1 MNIGIRAIIPAF
13 FLFLCISCNAVS
25 AATASADSL
34 VAQGDALMKT
44 RDYTGALAVYEQ
56 AISLDKR
63 NYPAWNGKADALN
76 RAGNFSDALAAS
88 DTVTALEPS
97 RAQGWINRGYIL
109 YNLGRFDEE
118 LKAYDT
124 AISLEPD
131 NADAWFNKGYSLA
144 GLKRYDEAIAAFDKV
159 RELRPDYPK
168 LDANRGIAEQLRDA
182 GMPWYIRYAPII
194 AGIVLLISI
203 AAGYHFSRKKT
214 VPELDTT
221 EKNSRQGRRR
231 KERKSE

>member
-1 MNIGIRAIIPAF
+1 MKIR
-13 FLFLCISCNAVS
+13 N
-25 AATASADSL
+25 
-34 VAQGDALMKT
+34 
-44 RDYTGALAVYEQ
+44 YTGALAAYEQ
-56 AISLDKR
+56 AISLDER

-203 AAGYHFSRKKT
+203 AAGYLLMRKKT
-214 VPELDTT
+214 MSEQDNT
-221 EKNSRQGRRR
+221 EKDSRQGRRR